1 MPAFAPGLVHTPVT
15 PFARDGAIDFALY
28 GRLIDFQLANGAQA
42 LALPMHAG
50 ESVSLTDRER
60 RRLIEFA
67 IAHVQGRAPVIA
79 HVSDAG
85 TATAAALARHA
96 REAGAAAVVVTT
108 PYYWTPPPAM
118 AIEHFAQIGAA
129 AEIPLFIYNAPDEMQ
144 GSRVTVDFC
153 SMLIARLPSFAGVVD
168 LSLDWQFMIEL
179 MTRAPELKPGFRLIS
194 GTELFVSCAA
204 IGAIDMF
211 APLAGVAPKLVHELY
226 TLCRAQKLFEA
237 RPVQEQLAALRQAVK
252 PAGVAALKAAMR
264 AMDRDCGEPRAPLLP
279 LNPARRQRLVSEI
292 DAIAALRSE
301 PRGW

>member
-129 AEIPLFIYNAPDEMQ
+129 AEIPLLVYNAPDEMQ
-144 GSRVTVDFC
+144 GTRVTADFC
-153 SMLIARLPSFAGVVD
+153 SALIARLPTFAGVVD

-292 DAIAALRSE
+292 DAIAALWSE

>member
-292 DAIAALRSE
+292 DAIAALWSE

>member
-153 SMLIARLPSFAGVVD
+153 SMLIARLPSFAGVVV
-168 LSLDWQFMIEL
+168 LSLDWQF
-179 MTRAPELKPGFRLIS
+179 
-194 GTELFVSCAA
+194 
-204 IGAIDMF
+204 
-211 APLAGVAPKLVHELY
+211 
-226 TLCRAQKLFEA
+226 
-237 RPVQEQLAALRQAVK
+237 
-252 PAGVAALKAAMR
+252 
-264 AMDRDCGEPRAPLLP
+264 
-279 LNPARRQRLVSEI
+279 
-292 DAIAALRSE
+292 
-301 PRGW
+301 

>member
-129 AEIPLFIYNAPDEMQ
+129 AEIPLFLYNAPDEMQ

-292 DAIAALRSE
+292 DAIAALWSE